1 MFIEPVAHFRSP
13 FKTKFGIPRQAGL
26 VSGLRGRIVFE
37 PSFRCADAVRGL
49 EGFDYV
55 WLIWGFSGNRPR
67 PVTELV
73 EVTEPVVRLSS
84 PTIEVTGNGQ
94 SLRQAQRPG
103 QAQRPEKR
111 PTEPFRATVRPPRLG
126 GNERIGVFAS
136 RSPFR
141 PNGLGLSSVRIE
153 SIEYDGRDSDGKPLG
168 PVINVLGA
176 DLMDGTPIYDIKP
189 YVTYTDSHPEAAS
202 GFVDEREWKPLKVE
216 FSVPIPGASSV
227 AEPVEAPDEANA
239 IKRTDGAMDGESC
252 IDPDASTSSA
262 TGINSAPDNASGWT
276 ERDIEAL
283 KEVLAQ
289 DPRPRYQNDPDKE
302 YGMIFN
308 NADIRFKVKD
318 GILTVI
324 GVKPAPKE

>member
-1 MFIEPVAHFRSP
+1 MFIEPVAHFQSP

-37 PSFRCADAVRGL
+37 PSFRSADAVRGL
-49 EGFDYV
+49 EGFDYI

-67 PVTELV
+67 PVTEPA
-73 EVTEPVVRLSS
+73 EVTEFA
-84 PTIEVTGNGQ
+84 EVTGNDQ
-94 SLRQAQRPG
+94 SLRQAQ
-103 QAQRPEKR
+103 R

-216 FSVPIPGASSV
+216 FSVPFPVASSGASTGS
-227 AEPVEAPDEANA
+227 AP
-239 IKRTDGAMDGESC
+239 
-252 IDPDASTSSA
+252 
-262 TGINSAPDNASGWT
+262 GIGSAPDNASGWT
-276 ERDIEAL
+276 ESDIEAF

-308 NADIRFKVKD
+308 NTDIRFKVKD
-318 GILTVI
+318 GTLTVI
-324 GVKPAPKE
+324 GVKPAPEK

>member
-37 PSFRCADAVRGL
+37 PSFRSVDAVRGL
-49 EGFDYV
+49 EGFDYI

-67 PVTELV
+67 PVTEPA
-73 EVTEPVVRLSS
+73 EVTELA
-84 PTIEVTGNGQ
+84 EVAGNGQ
-94 SLRQAQRPG
+94 SLRQAQRP
-103 QAQRPEKR
+103 EKR
-111 PTEPFRATVRPPRLG
+111 PVETFRATVRPPRLG

-153 SIEYDGRDSDGKPLG
+153 SIEYDYRDSDGKPIG

-216 FSVPIPGASSV
+216 FSVPFPVASV
-227 AEPVEAPDEANA
+227 AEPVEA
-239 IKRTDGAMDGESC
+239 T
-252 IDPDASTSSA
+252 
-262 TGINSAPDNASGWT
+262 GWT

-289 DPRPRYQNDPDKE
+289 DPRPQYQNDPDKE

-308 NADIRFKVKD
+308 KADIRFKVKD
-318 GILTVI
+318 GTLTVI
-324 GVKPAPKE
+324 GVKPAPEK